1 MKKILLVED
10 NEHIMR
16 INAEY
21 LSGRGYELEKAYSLR
36 QAEEK
41 IAKGEPDLI
50 VLDVM
55 LPDGDGIRFCGELRK
70 EHHMPIL
77 FLTAKV
83 QKADIIAGLGQG
95 GDDYLTKPY
104 DLDEFGMRIEALLRR
119 AKPPVEQFQS

>member
-50 VLDVM
+50 VLFTSTVSHKMLRSLEHETKGRNIKMARCARSSMAALKDV
-55 LPDGDGIRFCGELRK
+55 
-70 EHHMPIL
+70 
-77 FLTAKV
+77 
-83 QKADIIAGLGQG
+83 
-95 GDDYLTKPY
+95 
-104 DLDEFGMRIEALLRR
+104 LDTHVGR
-119 AKPPVEQFQS
+119 A